1 MKLIDDLS
9 LGPIEPIKTLD
20 STAAAQGRAHASFPA
35 IQLSQGVRTDGH
47 DQVAIE
53 APVAIVINGI
63 SYAVMMASPEAL
75 EDFAF
80 GFALSESIVDHVAQ
94 IYDCDVVPHPHGYN
108 VELRIANECFFRIKE
123 RQRQLSGRTGC
134 GLCGISSIEELL
146 RDLAPLDTPSGA
158 NDTKV
163 SLSAITLASQRLRA
177 QQALMEITGAT
188 HAAAWCDLAG
198 EIVVLREDVGRHNA
212 LDKVIGAL
220 ARDKH
225 HSHAG
230 FALITSRASYELI
243 EKCVRAR
250 IAVLAAVSG
259 VTSLAIEV
267 AQSNRLCLL
276 GYTRESKTTIY
287 THPQRIH
294 NDAALGDINHPSSR
308 AALSQKHH
316 LQQTISAPKI
326 MDNLDKL
333 IRMANQIGS
342 FFESMPDRDEG
353 LAGIANHLQKFWT
366 PSMRQTLLSAF
377 EAKDLPNEPALNTI
391 VISTLEKYGKSLMPK
406 LAH

>member
-20 STAAAQGRAHASFPA
+20 STAAARGRAHASFPA
-35 IQLSQGVRTDGH
+35 IQLSHGVRTDGH
-47 DQVAIE
+47 DQIAIE
-53 APVAIVINGI
+53 TPVAIVINGI

-80 GFALSESIVDHVAQ
+80 GFALSEGIVDHVAQ
-94 IYDCDVVPHPHGYN
+94 IYDCDVVPHAHGYN

-146 RDLAPLDTPSGA
+146 RDLAPLDTPSGT

-177 QQALMEITGAT
+177 QQALMEVTGAT

-267 AQSNRLCLL
+267 AQSSQLCLL

-287 THPQRIH
+287 THPQRIQ
-294 NDAALGDINHPSSR
+294 NDAALGDINHP
-308 AALSQKHH
+308 
-316 LQQTISAPKI
+316 
-326 MDNLDKL
+326 
-333 IRMANQIGS
+333 
-342 FFESMPDRDEG
+342 
-353 LAGIANHLQKFWT
+353 
-366 PSMRQTLLSAF
+366 
-377 EAKDLPNEPALNTI
+377 
-391 VISTLEKYGKSLMPK
+391 
-406 LAH
+406 